1 MFYTYTIAEFFDKPP
16 QLQHFHINRIEAMP
30 PLPASIKSPHKHLF
44 YEVLLVKAG
53 TMIHN
58 VDYQEYTIEADTL
71 FFISQGQ
78 LHLWGKTNIGSIE
91 GYRLMFTED
100 FFEVGQ
106 SGHSFLFELIYLDN
120 VYQTPQLSVSAS
132 SRQIFDYFELMHQE
146 FGRSDCNLQALRS
159 LLFLVLT
166 ETQRIANSQRGKL
179 PNRQQMLI
187 YKQFMQLLEAHFTD
201 KWGVDHYAER
211 LNTTP
216 RQLNRILQEV
226 AQQSFMG
233 IIQNRLV
240 LEAKRM
246 LILTTLSV
254 SQIAD
259 HLGFDDSSYFSRFFR
274 RHTQITPLD
283 FRQNTA

>member
-132 SRQIFDYFELMHQE
+132 SRQIFDYFELMHQ
-146 FGRSDCNLQALRS
+146 
-159 LLFLVLT
+159 VLT